1 MKSKILGV
9 VAVALAVV
17 SVLLSVLVLINSAGI
32 ADKNNDSGTQEE
44 LKVIKRIYELDI
56 SYENEAKKTE
66 SDEDLAELNKR
77 YANLWKSE
85 ADRYLEKL
93 KKYYAEVKYN
103 DEFCIDFFGEEK
115 IEDMFNKLIA
125 SQEDWEEYYENQTSF
140 YKKYL
145 AANHVADT
153 DYSLE
158 YYKYSMNLY
167 RDRAIELYKM
177 CSDNFIEVFPL

>member
-1 MKSKILGV
+1 MKSKVLGIV
-9 VAVALAVV
+9 TVALLSV
-17 SVLLSVLVLINSAGI
+17 SVLLSVLVLINTAGI
-32 ADKNNDSGTQEE
+32 SDKNNDSGTQEE
-44 LKVIKRIYELDI
+44 LKVIKRIYCLDVQ
-56 SYENEAKKTE
+56 YENEAKTAE

-77 YANLWKSE
+77 YANLWKSK

-93 KKYYAEVKYN
+93 KKYYAEDIN
-103 DEFCIDFFGEEK
+103 NNEFYRDYFSEEQK
-115 IEDMFNKLIA
+115 ADMLKKLLA

-158 YYKYSMNLY
+158 YYKYSMNLC

>member
-1 MKSKILGV
+1 MKSKVLNAVV
-9 VAVALAVV
+9 VALLSV
-17 SVLLSVLVLINSAGI
+17 SVLLSVAVLINSTGI
-32 ADKNNDSGTQEE
+32 SDKNNDSGTQEE
-44 LKVIKRIYELDI
+44 LKVIKRIYCLDVQ
-56 SYENEAKKTE
+56 YENEAKKTE

-93 KKYYAEVKYN
+93 KKYYAEDINNNVYG
-103 DEFCIDFFGEEK
+103 DYYSEEQK
-115 IEDMFNKLIA
+115 AVMLNKLIA
-125 SQEDWEEYYENQTSF
+125 SQEDWDEYYENQTSF

-167 RDRAIELYKM
+167 RDRAIELYSM
-177 CSDNFIEVFPL
+177 CNKFYIEVFPL